1 MTTQGTPQPRPG
13 IMQIAAYVGGEGK
26 LNGANRVI
34 KLSSNEGALGPSPRA
49 IAAYDGERA
58 ELHRYPDGGANE
70 LRAAIGA
77 AFRIDPA
84 RIVCG
89 AGSDDLLCL
98 LTQAYGGPGTETIV
112 TKHAFAMHPIYARYA
127 GSTVVTAEERELT
140 ADVDAMLACVTPRT
154 SLVLLAN
161 PNNPTGTMLPWP
173 EVARLRAGL
182 PANVL
187 LVIDAAYAEY
197 LPDPRCSDAIAL
209 VDGAQVNGGGANTV
223 MTRTFSKIYGLGGLR
238 LGWAYAPAGVV
249 DVLNRVRSPFNASRP
264 AQAAAIAALADTA
277 HVEASRA
284 HNARWRPWLVNALAT
299 LGVPVHGTEGNFVLA
314 DFAAAGC
321 DAGEA
326 DAAFRDRGIIVRAMG
341 GYGLPGCLRITIGTE
356 DEMAAVAEAAGAFM
370 ARAARS
376 LGAKERAHG

>member
-1 MTTQGTPQPRPG
+1 MTPQPRPG

-26 LNGANRVI
+26 LAGANRVI

-49 IAAYDGERA
+49 IAAYEGESA
-58 ELHRYPDGGANE
+58 EIHRYPDGGAGA
-70 LRAAIGA
+70 LRAALGA
-77 AFRIDPA
+77 SFAIDPA

-112 TKHAFAMHPIYARYA
+112 TTHAFAMHPIYARYA
-127 GSTVVTAEERELT
+127 GSAVVTAEERNLT

-161 PNNPTGTMLPWP
+161 PNNPTGTMLPWA

-182 PANVL
+182 PANAL

-209 VDGAQVNGGGANTV
+209 VDGPGANTV

-249 DVLNRVRSPFNASRP
+249 DVLNRVRSPFNVSRP

-277 HVEASRA
+277 HVAASRA

-314 DFAAAGC
+314 DFAAAGR

-326 DAAFRDRGIIVRAMG
+326 DAAFRGRGIIVRAMG

-356 DEMAAVAEAAGAFM
+356 DEMVAVAEAAAAFM
-370 ARAARS
+370 NQTARDA
-376 LGAKERAHG
+376 GAKERAHG